1 MRCETVLTANV
12 GVEIREVRISR
23 PEPVG
28 VVLRRKREDPN
39 GNEVLV
45 CVVCLPA
52 SKRRAAAAGSVKPVC
67 ARPGI
72 RGSLAAASRDF
83 KSIAVL
89 TRQVIVPAKRNR
101 NITEHEDNHA
111 LGLVGIAVMRYD
123 LFACEREHWKA
134 RKDGTKV
141 SGERPRVGERESMA
155 WRTRMA
161 RLGGGRRA
169 RAPRA
174 AA

>member
-1 MRCETVLTANV
+1 MTANV

-123 LFACEREHWKA
+123 IFACQRRKWNA
-134 RKDGTKV
+134 RKDGTKA
-141 SGERPRVGERESMA
+141 SGERPRVGESMA

-161 RLGGGRRA
+161 RLGGGRRRA
-169 RAPRA
+169 RSRRA